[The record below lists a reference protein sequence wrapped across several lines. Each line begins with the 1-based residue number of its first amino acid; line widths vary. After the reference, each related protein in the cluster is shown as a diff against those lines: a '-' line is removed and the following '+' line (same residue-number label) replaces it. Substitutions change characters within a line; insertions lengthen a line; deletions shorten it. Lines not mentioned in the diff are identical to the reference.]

1 MADIIVSHG
10 GVLVN
15 MENLSIDGQGRLN
28 IDIMELPMNCVVVIS
43 EGVAKLRELPE
54 HGEYKIVTHQ
64 GKVRRMRREEG

>member
-1 MADIIVSHG
+1 M
-10 GVLVN
+10 N

-28 IDIMELPMNCVVVIS
+28 IDIMELPINCVVVIS

-64 GKVRRMRREEG
+64 GKVRRMRREEGEEF